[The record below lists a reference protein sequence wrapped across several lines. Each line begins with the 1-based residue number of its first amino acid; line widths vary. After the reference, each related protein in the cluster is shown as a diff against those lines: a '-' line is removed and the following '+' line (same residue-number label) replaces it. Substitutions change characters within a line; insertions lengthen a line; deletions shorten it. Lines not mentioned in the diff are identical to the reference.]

1 MKDPIRPKDP
11 AEAVAL
17 YRAQIVGPVV
27 RRALERGDLAVALTE
42 LSKTRFCPPRS
53 HGGRTYSVATLERWY
68 YAFKEGGLDAL
79 RPKTRSDRG
88 RGRELT
94 DEQKKLLLD
103 VRREHPEVSVAMI
116 LRTLELDGRVE
127 RGAITASTLRRF
139 FAEQGL
145 DRVAFSGLATD
156 GRQRLRW
163 QAEHPGA
170 LWQGDVCHASPIIV
184 GGKSVPARIHALLDD
199 ASRYV
204 VAIEA
209 RHQEREVDMLAVLIR
224 ALRRFGAPDALYLD
238 NGATYRGETLSLAC
252 ARLGTALVH
261 AKPYDAPARGKMERF
276 WRTLREQCLVFA
288 KDLGSLHDLNVRI
301 LAWLDEHY
309 HKAPHGGLMG
319 KAPADVFTAAPAKA
333 DDLDEA
339 KLRRALTVRE
349 LTYCHNATLGR
360 RDFYRQ
366 LSLALGLSPSAT
378 AAAVFYAVAQ
388 HVEDMARNRRAH
400 PVFLL
405 DEAHLLHQDTL
416 DHLHILLNYEWDS
429 KALLSLVLVGLSD
442 FEDRLRVR
450 RNRSLASRIHRRL
463 VIDPLTPEDTADY
476 LRARLAR
483 AGCNR
488 DVFASD
494 AVTIL
499 HEATA
504 GTLRDLDRLATSCLR
519 IATRKKRKSIERDV
533 VSRVVKAST
542 SAEVS

>member
-11 AEAVAL
+11 AEAIAL

-79 RPKTRSDRG
+79 RPKARSDRG

-103 VRREHPEVSVAMI
+103 VRREHADVSVAMI
-116 LRTLELDGRVE
+116 LRTLELDGRIE
-127 RGAITASTLRRF
+127 RGSISASTLRRF

-145 DRVAFSGLATD
+145 DRVAFSGLASD

-170 LWQGDVCHASPIIV
+170 LWQGDVCHASPIV
-184 GGKSVPARIHALLDD
+184 VAGKSVPVRIHALLDD

-319 KAPADVFTAAPAKA
+319 KAPRDVFAATPPKP
-333 DDLDEA
+333 DDLDES

-349 LTYCHNATLGR
+349 R
-360 RDFYRQ
+360 R
-366 LSLALGLSPSAT
+366 
-378 AAAVFYAVAQ
+378 
-388 HVEDMARNRRAH
+388 
-400 PVFLL
+400 
-405 DEAHLLHQDTL
+405 
-416 DHLHILLNYEWDS
+416 
-429 KALLSLVLVGLSD
+429 
-442 FEDRLRVR
+442 RVR
-450 RNRSLASRIHRRL
+450 RDNTLAMDGTDWETNLHFLAGRL
-463 VIDPLTPEDTADY
+463 VTVARSFVDPDDPPWIEYEDKVYPLSPVDPVKNAR
-476 LRARLAR
+476 RARSSTCLDEPHPAR
-483 AGCNR
+483 VPFDPPGALVDRALGRKPAHDR
-488 DVFASD
+488 DD
-494 AVTIL
+494 E
-499 HEATA
+499 EAA
-504 GTLRDLDRLATSCLR
+504 R
-519 IATRKKRKSIERDV
+519 
-533 VSRVVKAST
+533 
-542 SAEVS
+542 